1 MVTAVVASRLFCALS
16 VLLPVLPLALLL
28 VSSALRS
35 SPLSR
40 GLFTTTAYADSL
52 PALTGKVSPGKAP
65 ELSPRAVGLY
75 PPRSFDNLWTSPSLA
90 GSSPVAGLSAR
101 SCFYGRGFA
110 FRFFQLCL
118 AATPCGLATVAVIG
132 SGDLLSCH
140 KFRPMMGTLAA
151 AGGRGG
157 WSWPVERWA
166 VTDRPHRRDVP
177 TRTSCLFLTRAV
189 PATHPP
195 RRTKGSR
202 FVRNPF
208 DRRFFDFAT
217 LRSE

>member
-132 SGDLLSCH
+132 PGDLLSCH
-140 KFRPMMGTLAA
+140 KFRPMLGTLARHGVARFA
-151 AGGRGG
+151 AHIRRPRLILRRKRPGCK
-157 WSWPVERWA
+157 PVCVAASLCDALNLKEASRA
-166 VTDRPHRRDVP
+166 TRRLHRALN
-177 TRTSCLFLTRAV
+177 SELF
-189 PATHPP
+189 
-195 RRTKGSR
+195 
-202 FVRNPF
+202 
-208 DRRFFDFAT
+208 
-217 LRSE
+217 

>member
-132 SGDLLSCH
+132 PGDLLSCH
-140 KFRPMMGTLAA
+140 KFRPMLGTLAA
-151 AGGRGG
+151 PLCGALG
-157 WSWPVERWA
+157 
-166 VTDRPHRRDVP
+166 
-177 TRTSCLFLTRAV
+177 RTSGGADCRAFAQQFSALIQCL
-189 PATHPP
+189 
-195 RRTKGSR
+195 
-202 FVRNPF
+202 
-208 DRRFFDFAT
+208 
-217 LRSE
+217 

>member
-132 SGDLLSCH
+132 PGDLLSCH
-140 KFRPMMGTLAA
+140 KFRPMLGTLARHGVARLTAHIA
-151 AGGRGG
+151 ADPGEGGLG
-157 WSWPVERWA
+157 
-166 VTDRPHRRDVP
+166 TDKSSLRRLRASAGDML
-177 TRTSCLFLTRAV
+177 SSSAAV
-189 PATHPP
+189 PDAPA
-195 RRTKGSR
+195 
-202 FVRNPF
+202 V
-208 DRRFFDFAT
+208 
-217 LRSE
+217 

>member
-52 PALTGKVSPGKAP
+52 PALTGKVSPVKAP

-132 SGDLLSCH
+132 PGDLLSCH
-140 KFRPMMGTLAA
+140 KFRPMLGTLAVA
-151 AGGRGG
+151 LYATL
-157 WSWPVERWA
+157 S
-166 VTDRPHRRDVP
+166 
-177 TRTSCLFLTRAV
+177 
-189 PATHPP
+189 PA
-195 RRTKGSR
+195 RRTATRLQRGSR
-202 FVRNPF
+202 AKTRN
-208 DRRFFDFAT
+208 AG
-217 LRSE
+217 SV